1 MSALDYYA
9 RLGVPPT
16 ASNDELRHAWRSR
29 AFDLHPDR
37 NPGDDGAAFRAVAE
51 AWEVLSSPEGRA
63 RYDREQTSSPD
74 SLLRPEGATSPPSR
88 SGPPE
93 RHERGWGTV
102 SPWHAEM
109 QRQRQA
115 AEEARRRRVYEDE
128 QAYLEGALGAR
139 LGDWTRCGTLRDGSV
154 GRRR

>member
-1 MSALDYYA
+1 MSVLDYYA
-9 RLGVPPT
+9 RLGVSPA

-37 NPGDDGAAFRAVAE
+37 TPGDDGAAFRAVVE

-63 RYDREQTSSPD
+63 RYDREQTPSPE
-74 SLLRPEGATSPPSR
+74 SLLRPEGATSPPCSA
-88 SGPPE
+88 PPE
-93 RHERGWGTV
+93 RQGWGWGTV
-102 SPWHAEM
+102 SPWQAET

-115 AEEARRRRVYEDE
+115 AEDARRRCAYEDE
-128 QAYLEGALGAR
+128 QARLEGALGPR
-139 LGDWTRCGTLRDGSV
+139 LGDWTRWGTLRNGSI